1 MIKTVTKSLSKKP
14 SKNLELE
21 LTIPLSTLKQQQQ
34 CNNIANYFSNYLTAS
49 YTHHK
54 QRSFYTYS
62 TIFFELIENAMRF
75 SQKDNDSISIDLK
88 KKNNN
93 ISILVTNYTNNY
105 HANRFQHCLTKI
117 KKESTLERLLLHC
130 IQNQETKSTAQCGL
144 IQLACNFN
152 VTFSAKI
159 TPISSTRSKIE
170 MLALVKDT

>member
-1 MIKTVTKSLSKKP
+1 MIKPVTKSLSKKP

-21 LTIPLSTLKQQQQ
+21 LTIPLSTLKQPQQ
-34 CNNIANYFSNYLTAS
+34 CNNIANYFSSYLTAS

-54 QRSFYTYS
+54 QQSFYTYS

-105 HANRFQHCLTKI
+105 HSNRFQHCLTKI

-130 IQNQETKSTAQCGL
+130 IQNQETKLLCWHLRTLGMPIITLEAEATISTHL
-144 IQLACNFN
+144 NFLW
-152 VTFSAKI
+152 FLKI
-159 TPISSTRSKIE
+159 T
-170 MLALVKDT
+170 